1 MSSRTI
7 DRKAVLSLAVRQI
20 GEGRLAPDF
29 LLNMGVF
36 LEMRPPVSIAHRL
49 GGNTTIPL
57 ADIGRA
63 AETLAGLSESALA
76 AFAGGFPAIDANV
89 LLVLLLH
96 RAICRSRVC

>member
-1 MSSRTI
+1 M
-7 DRKAVLSLAVRQI
+7 RQI

-36 LEMRPPVSIAHRL
+36 LEMRPLVSIAHRL

-76 AFAGGFPAIDANV
+76 AFAGGFPADANV